1 MKSTVCLSAIVMLL
15 CSMPAGAET
24 LFYDSFTRGGN
35 IEGSTPDTGGGAY
48 YYVPSGFSSNDT
60 AVATGGNAYLAV
72 ESKHSGAFVNF
83 SMRTPV
89 TGINYATAPVFYMT
103 ATFNS
108 SDLSKL
114 YGGHLGVEVGIDV
127 TKTGDGSLVREQQIG
142 LGQSGWYGDLAED
155 PHTVAWGSSTQF
167 GRYTLGDYTLGNT
180 TMLALK
186 FEEKLMNSSTVQYY
200 YEIFAGVVSSSG
212 DEPVWTKIAAE
223 ANRPGGYSLDYIGLN
238 VGGINHGDWLTHSG
252 YIDEIRVGTTWDDVN
267 IPEPATILLFG
278 AGIAGLARTRLARKK

>member
-1 MKSTVCLSAIVMLL
+1 METKVCISAMAMLL
-15 CSMPAGAET
+15 CCMPAVAET
-24 LFYDSFTRGGN
+24 LFYDSFTRSGN
-35 IEGSTPDTGGGAY
+35 LEGTSPDMGGGAY
-48 YYVPSGFSSNDT
+48 VYVPSGFGSNDT
-60 AVATGGNAYLAV
+60 AVATGGNAYMAV

-83 SMRTPV
+83 SVRTPV

-127 TKTGDGSLVREQQIG
+127 TKTGGDSMVREQQIG

-155 PHTVAWGSSTQF
+155 PHTVSWGSGTQF
-167 GRYTLGDYTLGNT
+167 GRFSLGDYTLGNT

-186 FEEKLMNSSTVQYY
+186 FEEKLMNTSTVQYY
-200 YEIFAGVVSSSG
+200 YEIFAGVVSPSG

-223 ANRPGGYSLDYIGLN
+223 ANRPAGYSLDYIGLN

-267 IPEPATILLFG
+267 IPEPATILLVG
-278 AGIAGLARTRLARKK
+278 AGIVGLARTRLGRKN